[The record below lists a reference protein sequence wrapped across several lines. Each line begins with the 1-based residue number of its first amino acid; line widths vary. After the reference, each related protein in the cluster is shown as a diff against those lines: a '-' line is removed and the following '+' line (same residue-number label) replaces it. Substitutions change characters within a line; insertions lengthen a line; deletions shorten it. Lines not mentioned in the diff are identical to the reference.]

1 MRSISEKRAH
11 IDERLF
17 YLIRLDGFSAE
28 TLSAKKETRRNYYRY
43 FPQRGNRRPGK
54 GLTRGGQPGVR
65 RVEGEEYCEL
75 VIYEGVH

>member
-28 TLSAKKETRRNYYRY
+28 TLSAKKETRRNYNRY

-54 GLTRGGQPGVR
+54 GLTRGGQPEVR